1 MLNYI
6 WIFMIL
12 SGILLGALNGNM
24 SLVTSGL
31 VDSSKEAINLCIV
44 MVGVVGMWSGLM
56 QVAKAAGMIDRLTKT
71 MNPVISFLY
80 PRLPKGHPARD
91 YIATNMIANILGLGW
106 AATPSAV
113 KAMEELAKR
122 NDHRKTASNEM
133 CMLMI
138 INVSSIQLIPVNMI
152 AYRSQYGA
160 VIPSDIIMPAII
172 ATTLST
178 LVGILFAKL
187 CEKNKR
193 NTF

>member
-113 KAMEELAKR
+113 KAMEELA
-122 NDHRKTASNEM
+122 
-133 CMLMI
+133 
-138 INVSSIQLIPVNMI
+138 
-152 AYRSQYGA
+152 
-160 VIPSDIIMPAII
+160 
-172 ATTLST
+172 
-178 LVGILFAKL
+178 
-187 CEKNKR
+187 
-193 NTF
+193 

>member
-12 SGILLGALNGNM
+12 SGILLGALNGKM
-24 SLVTSGL
+24 PLVTSGL

-56 QVAKAAGMIDRLTKT
+56 QVAKAAGLIDRLTKT

-160 VIPSDIIMPAII
+160 VVPSDIIMPAII

-178 LVGILFAKL
+178 IVGILFAKL

>member
-178 LVGILFAKL
+178 IVGILFAKL

>member
-44 MVGVVGMWSGLM
+44 MVGVVGTWSGLM

>member
-160 VIPSDIIMPAII
+160 VVPSDIIMPAII

-178 LVGILFAKL
+178 IVGILFAKL

>member
-1 MLNYI
+1 
-6 WIFMIL
+6 MIL

-113 KAMEELAKR
+113 KAMEELAKP

>member
-1 MLNYI
+1 MINYI

>member
-56 QVAKAAGMIDRLTKT
+56 QVAKAAGLIDRLTKT

-160 VIPSDIIMPAII
+160 VVPSDIIMPAII

-178 LVGILFAKL
+178 IVGILFAKL

>member
-56 QVAKAAGMIDRLTKT
+56 QVAKAAGLIDRLTKT

-113 KAMEELAKR
+113 KAMEELAKL

-160 VIPSDIIMPAII
+160 VVPSDIIMPAII

-178 LVGILFAKL
+178 IVGILFAKL

>member
-1 MLNYI
+1 
-6 WIFMIL
+6 MIL
-12 SGILLGALNGNM
+12 SGILLGALNGKM
-24 SLVTSGL
+24 PLVTSGL

-56 QVAKAAGMIDRLTKT
+56 QVAKAAGLIDRLTKT